1 MRNTIITIFLT
12 ASTIMW
18 FVLPACGQSPNKFEV
33 LSFDVEPQ
41 QIIVGEAIIVK
52 ATVAN
57 FDEEDDAYDI
67 ALMVNNV
74 AENRHIITIPAGGT
88 KEVVFFLVEHK
99 AGDYKVAIGDRNT
112 TLVVRD
118 VPPPEFHIF
127 EFEINPAQVD
137 IGDKVVISGKVKN
150 TGGSKGRYVAPLLI
164 NGTQRDVQIVNLEP
178 GEDILL
184 IFSVTEDEPGTYVAV
199 LGDAD
204 GYYEVTKPVE
214 PTWIIPPVKTPAAGN
229 SRNCGPGG

>member
-1 MRNTIITIFLT
+1 MRNTIITICLA
-12 ASTIMW
+12 ASIIMG
-18 FVLPACGQSPNKFEV
+18 FVLPACGQSHNKFEV
-33 LSFDVEPQ
+33 LSFDVNPQ
-41 QIIVGEAIIVK
+41 QSFVGEAVTVK

-57 FDEEDDAYDI
+57 INEEDDTYDI

-74 AENRHIITIPAGGT
+74 AENRHIITVPSGGT
-88 KEVVFFLVEHK
+88 KEVVFSLVERK
-99 AGDYKVAIGDRNT
+99 AGNYKVAIGDRNI

-127 EFEINPAQVD
+127 EFEINPAKVD
-137 IGDKVVISGKVKN
+137 MGDKVVISGKVKN
-150 TGGSKGRYVAPLLI
+150 TGGSKGRYVAQLLI
-164 NGTQRDVQIVNLEP
+164 NGTPREVQNVNLEP

-184 IFSVTEDEPGTYVAV
+184 IFSVTEDEPGTYVAI

-204 GYYEVTKPVE
+204 GYYEVTKLVE